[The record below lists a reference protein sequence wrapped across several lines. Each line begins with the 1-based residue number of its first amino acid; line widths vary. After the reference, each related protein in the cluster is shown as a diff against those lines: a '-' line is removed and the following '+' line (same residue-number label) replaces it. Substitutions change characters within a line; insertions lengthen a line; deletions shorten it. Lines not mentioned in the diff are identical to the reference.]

1 MVLTQKLGF
10 FWEHL
15 YLTLVVGSIFPHAME
30 DVVLI
35 VDKGIIQHY
44 FKLQVNKGDVAWPP
58 AHQSCSK
65 SLYYCGEKRKISRN
79 SPTPPKQQ
87 NHDDRVNLKPK
98 KWVTLVLN
106 TPHPYKISLTNV
118 STEPQFSLTCFVP
131 KKWENIVFSSPRT
144 ADVLNTSAATTE
156 N

>member
-1 MVLTQKLGF
+1 MAMVLTQKLGF
-10 FWEHL
+10 FLEHL
-15 YLTLVVGSIFPHAME
+15 YLTLVVGIIFPHAME

-35 VDKGIIQHY
+35 VDNGIVQHY

-98 KWVTLVLN
+98 K
-106 TPHPYKISLTNV
+106 
-118 STEPQFSLTCFVP
+118 
-131 KKWENIVFSSPRT
+131 
-144 ADVLNTSAATTE
+144 
-156 N
+156 